1 MALLESDFDFI
12 DIPVFDWELT
22 GRDES
27 EFDFV
32 GAVAGS
38 SGDGA
43 APVVTLVSPLTGQVE
58 GAGALI
64 VDVTDNVQLGRVFVV
79 VRFPAIAR
87 EELVNQG
94 ERFTPDYNGQSTR
107 EPIAGGYRFTLRRS
121 GGWPASPLLD
131 VYAVDA
137 SGTEG

>member
-1 MALLESDFDFI
+1 MAIPDTDFHFVDL
-12 DIPVFDWELT
+12 PVYDWVAT
-22 GRDES
+22 GLPDTA
-27 EFDFV
+27 FTFA
-32 GAVAGS
+32 GAVTSS

-87 EELVNQG
+87 EELVHQG